1 MADDLKKKQPQDSS
15 RINVNEKHE
24 VEYWTQALGIPKEKL
39 IATVEK
45 VGTSA
50 EAVKK
55 ALKK

>member
-1 MADDLKKKQPQDSS
+1 MADNLKKQGPQDSS
-15 RINVNEKHE
+15 RVNVHEKHE
-24 VEYWTQALGIPKEKL
+24 LEYWTQALGVPREKL

-50 EAVKK
+50 AAVKK